1 MKRIVAGFL
10 SVVMVMGLAGC
21 GSSNETTAAPT
32 TATTAATT
40 AAETQ
45 SGETTADAGSAK
57 EYDELNLRISVAGT
71 EQGVD
76 AIAAQKFADDV
87 AEASDGKIKITV
99 YPSSQLAGGDLTKMM
114 ELFMAG
120 GSYEMCIISGIV
132 MSNVDQRFLAHTL
145 PFEFKNY
152 DEVNAMLDGSGGE
165 YYTELLETMGIV
177 SLGAMHNGLKQYT
190 NNKKEILTPDDM
202 KGLKIRVPSGT
213 VSVKTMQALG
223 ADPVTMAWSEVYTA
237 LQQGTVD
244 GHENSYQTIYSAN
257 IQEVQKYVTE
267 LNWQYDGYWFMV
279 NQNDWNGY
287 SEDTKELLTEKA
299 AEACEFG
306 RNYMYE
312 QEVLI
317 KDIFEE
323 AGVTI
328 SVLTEEQRQAFIDAT
343 AGVRAEF
350 IQEIAEACAAWNVTE

>member
-1 MKRIVAGFL
+1 MKKFVAL
-10 SVVMVMGLAGC
+10 LVSAVLVMGLAGC
-21 GSSNETTAAPT
+21 GGSDE
-32 TATTAATT
+32 TTAATT
-40 AAETQ
+40 TAAATTTSESKSDT
-45 SGETTADAGSAK
+45 TTAAGDAK
-57 EYDELNLRISVAGT
+57 EYDELTIRLSVAGT

-87 AEASDGKIKITV
+87 AEASGGKIKITV
-99 YPSSQLAGGDLTKMM
+99 YPNSQLAGGDLTKMM

-145 PFEFKNY
+145 PFEFKDY
-152 DEVNAMLDGSGGE
+152 DEVVKMLDGSGGE
-165 YYTELLETMGIV
+165 YYAGLLEAMGIM
-177 SLGAMHNGLKQYT
+177 SLGAMHNGLKQFT
-190 NNKKEILTPDDM
+190 NNKKEILTPEDM

-257 IQEVQKYVTE
+257 IHEVQKYVTE
-267 LNWQYDGYWFMV
+267 LNWQYDGYWLMV
-279 NQNDWNGY
+279 NQDDWSGY
-287 SEDTKELLTEKA
+287 SADTQALLAEKA
-299 AEACEFG
+299 KEACEFG
-306 RNYMYE
+306 RNYLYE
-312 QEVLI
+312 QEEII
-317 KDIFEE
+317 KEKFEE

-328 SVLTEEQRQAFIDAT
+328 SVLTQEQRQVFIDAT
-343 AGVRAEF
+343 ANVRAEF
-350 IQEIAEACAAWNVTE
+350 IQELSEACAAWNVTE